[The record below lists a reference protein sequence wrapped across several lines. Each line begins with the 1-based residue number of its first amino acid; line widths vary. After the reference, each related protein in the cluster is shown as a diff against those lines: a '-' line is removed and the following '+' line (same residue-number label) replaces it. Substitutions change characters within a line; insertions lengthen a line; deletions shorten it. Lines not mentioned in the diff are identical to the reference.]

1 MTGGANIARYLD
13 EQAEAT
19 PERIALHVPRASSGG
34 AMAYDLYTFARLK
47 EECGRYAHGLRSIGV
62 RKGARVLLMV
72 RPGLEFTALSFALF
86 KLGAV
91 PVLIDPGMGK
101 ANLLHCVADAA
112 PDTMVAIPLAHA
124 ARLMYPRFFKSVKT
138 KVTVGPRVLW
148 GGHSAAKLR
157 EVSNAPVPPET
168 MRADEM
174 AAILFTTGST
184 GPAKGVVYTHGVF
197 DAQVRLIRDRYG
209 ITSNDTDLP
218 AFPLFALFSIA
229 MGMSVVIP
237 LLDPTRPAKAD
248 PATLALQ
255 INERRVTI
263 TFGSPAIWRNVSR
276 WLVENKV
283 KLPTLTRVLMAGA
296 PVAPEIHERLLN
308 HILPPGAAT
317 FTPFGATESLPVADI
332 SGREVLD
339 ETAALSAQG
348 QGTCVGYPYPE
359 MTVRIISIN
368 DGPVETGDESL
379 CLPQGEIGEIV
390 VSGPVVTKEYFR
402 KPEATRLAKIHDR
415 ATGAVWHRMGDAGYF
430 DEKGRLWFCGRKTH
444 RVVTKEGTLFTI
456 PCEAIFNQH
465 PAVARSAL
473 VGLGDAPDQ
482 EPVLIVER
490 DPAGAPKPEIELVRE
505 LLALGAAH
513 EHTRS
518 IRRVLFHPEFPTDAR
533 HNAKIFREQL
543 REWAAKSR
551 ERT

>member
-1 MTGGANIARYLD
+1 MSGANIARLLD
-13 EQAEAT
+13 EQAAAT
-19 PERIALHVPRASSGG
+19 PDRIALHVPRASSGG
-34 AMAYDLYTFARLK
+34 AIAYDLYTFARLR
-47 EECGRYAHGLRSIGV
+47 EECDRYTHGLRSIGV
-62 RKGARVLLMV
+62 RKGTRTLLMV
-72 RPGLEFTALSFALF
+72 KPGLEFTALCFALF
-86 KLGAV
+86 KLGSV

-101 ANLLHCVADAA
+101 SSLLHCVADAA
-112 PDTMVAIPLAHA
+112 PDAMAAIPLAHA

-148 GGHSAAKLR
+148 GGHSAARLR
-157 EVSNAPVPPET
+157 GISSAPFPPEPA
-168 MRADEM
+168 RSDDM

-197 DAQVRLIRDRYG
+197 DAQVRLIRNRYG
-209 ITSNDTDLP
+209 ITANDTDLP

-237 LLDPTRPAKAD
+237 LMDPTRPAKAD

-283 KLPTLTRVLMAGA
+283 KLPSLTRVLMAGA
-296 PVAPEIHERLLN
+296 PVEPTIHDRLLN
-308 HILPPGAAT
+308 HILPPDAAT

-332 SGREVLD
+332 GGREVMD

-348 QGTCVGYPYPE
+348 RGTCVGYPYPE
-359 MTVRIISIN
+359 MSVRIIRIN
-368 DGPVETGDESL
+368 DGPVEEWDESL
-379 CLPQGEIGEIV
+379 CLPQGETGEIV
-390 VSGPVVTKEYFR
+390 VSGPVVTREYFR

-430 DEKGRLWFCGRKTH
+430 DAKGRLWFCGRKAH
-444 RVVTKEGTLFTI
+444 RVVTRGETLFTI

-465 PAVARSAL
+465 PAVTRTAL
-473 VGLGDAPDQ
+473 VGLGDPPDQ

-490 DPAGAPKPEIELVRE
+490 GPALPHKPEIELARE

-513 EHTRS
+513 DHTRS

-533 HNAKIFREQL
+533 HNAKIFREKL
-543 REWAAKSR
+543 REWAR
-551 ERT
+551 GH